1 MLTYTAT
8 RPLDAVLD
16 KDSNQIELRTAIADN
31 HGQEFCL
38 TMSKTDFQ
46 ESLTSL
52 WIAAKRYGIQPPS

>member
-1 MLTYTAT
+1 MLTYTAS

-16 KDSNQIELRTAIADN
+16 KNTNQIELRTAIADE

-38 TMSKTDFQ
+38 TMNKTHFQ
-46 ESLTSL
+46 QSLTSL

>member
-31 HGQEFCL
+31 QGQEFCL

-52 WIAAKRYGIQPPS
+52 WIAAKRYGIRPPS